1 MWWKR
6 RPTGA
11 GRLAAPPPPRDM
23 PVWKA
28 AVGLGLIVSIAFPL
42 AGLAIL
48 AALLVDTLLLPRLP
62 AVKRLVS

>member
-1 MWWKR
+1 
-6 RPTGA
+6 
-11 GRLAAPPPPRDM
+11 M

-48 AALLVDTLLLPRLP
+48 AALLVDALLLSRLP